1 MSIYIMGISVDKRSD
16 FAPKVQEV
24 LTKHGQNILARFGI
38 HDDSDDNG
46 LITLNVRGD
55 ENYINEFSKE
65 LTSIPSVK
73 VNHMTIK

>member
-24 LTKHGQNILARFGI
+24 LTKHGDNILARFGI
-38 HDDSDDNG
+38 HDDGNDNG

-55 ENYINEFSKE
+55 EGYINEFSSE
-65 LTSIPSVK
+65 LSNIPTVK
-73 VNHMTIK
+73 VNHMMI

>member
-1 MSIYIMGISVDKRSD
+1 MGISVDKRSD

-55 ENYINEFSKE
+55 ENYINEF
-65 LTSIPSVK
+65 
-73 VNHMTIK
+73 